1 MTAKETAL
9 NMMKK
14 DSIERAEAE
23 KMMGARFEEMTQEQR
38 RLSAACIAA
47 FCEEIKGGKQA

>member
-1 MTAKETAL
+1 MTAKEAAL

-38 RLSAACIAA
+38 RLAAACIAA
-47 FCEEIKGGKQA
+47 FYEEIKGGKQS

>member
-1 MTAKETAL
+1 MTVKETAL

-47 FCEEIKGGKQA
+47 FYEEIKGGTRK